1 MFSEVSDEDWRK
13 PFVMGVLVRTDK
25 NATRMYVHEVVL
37 RGKLQRTSPIKT
49 GADAA
54 EAGMRAGEDAFGAFK
69 V

>member
-1 MFSEVSDEDWRK
+1 
-13 PFVMGVLVRTDK
+13 MGVLVRTDK

-54 EAGMRAGEDAFGAFK
+54 KAGVRAGEDAFGAFK